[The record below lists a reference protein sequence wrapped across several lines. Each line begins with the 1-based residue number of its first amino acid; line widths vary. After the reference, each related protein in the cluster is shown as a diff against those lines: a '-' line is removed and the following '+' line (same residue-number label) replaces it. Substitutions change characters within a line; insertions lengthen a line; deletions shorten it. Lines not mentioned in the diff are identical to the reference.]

1 MKLGLAL
8 GYSGAHMDIPFEL
21 VQRAEK
27 LGFDSVWTAEAYGSD
42 AATPLGYLAAVTE
55 RIRLGTGIMQCSG
68 RTPTM
73 CAMQSATIDAMAGGD
88 RMIAGIGLSGPQI
101 VEGWYGRPWGSPYNW
116 LKDYIEIM
124 QKVFERK
131 EPVSHDGKQIQL
143 PYHGEGTMG
152 IGKPLMSILHPNPN
166 IPIWTGSGTEIMV
179 RLTAEKCQGW
189 LPLGW
194 HPEAMKTFGPWL
206 EEGFKRAGNGKGFDN
221 FEIQAGIGVIIQD
234 DVQEALDRMKPGV
247 ALYAGGMGHKNKNFH
262 NDRMK
267 NAGFPEAAERI
278 QELYL
283 AGRKKEAEEAVPD
296 EYLDAQ
302 NLVGP
307 VERIKERYQPWENS
321 GCTGINISSRDEQT
335 LMLMAELTGARDSM
349 SAMV

>member
-1 MKLGLAL
+1 MKLGLML
-8 GYSGAHMDIPFEL
+8 GYSGAHMDIPFETVKL
-21 VQRAEK
+21 VEK

-42 AATPLGYLAAVTE
+42 AVTPLAYIAAITD
-55 RIRLGTGIMQCSG
+55 RIRLGTAIMQCSG

-73 CAMQSATIDAMAGGD
+73 CAMQAATIDAMAGGN
-88 RMIAGIGLSGPQI
+88 RMIAGLGLSGPQI

-124 QKVFERK
+124 QKVFARQ
-131 EPVSHDGKQIQL
+131 EPVAHNGKQIQL
-143 PYHGEGTMG
+143 PYHGEGTTG

-194 HPEAMKTFGPWL
+194 YPEAMKTFGPWL
-206 EEGFKRAGNGKGFDN
+206 EEGFKRAGNGKSLADL
-221 FEIQAGIGVIIQD
+221 EIQARVSVIIQD
-234 DVQEALDRMKPGV
+234 DIQEALDRMKPDV
-247 ALYAGGMGHKNKNFH
+247 ALYVGGMGHKDKNFH
-262 NDRMK
+262 NDHMA
-267 NAGFPEAAERI
+267 NAGFPEAAARI

-283 AGRKKEAEEAVPD
+283 GGRKKEAEEAVPD
-296 EYLDAQ
+296 EYLDAR

-307 VERIKERYQPWENS
+307 VERIKERYTLWEDS
-321 GCTGINISSRDEQT
+321 GCTGISISTQDEQT
-335 LMLMAELTGARDSM
+335 LLLMAELTGARDIQ